1 MTTEATQDAGT
12 ATNDAGGTQQND
24 AGQKPAGTEQVADTS
39 KDVKAEGADTKDEKT
54 PEEVAY
60 EFKVPEGVELD
71 TASADEFKAIAKDLK
86 LPPDAAQKVVDLAI
100 KREQAR
106 AEQFA
111 QQVQSWADE
120 VKADPELGKPEN
132 LAMARKFIDTFGDD
146 KIKSLL
152 NSTGMGNHPDVVRM
166 ILKASKGMSEDRF
179 TAGKSNAEPGKK
191 DPASI
196 LYGNP

>member
-1 MTTEATQDAGT
+1 MTTDATQDAGT

-24 AGQKPAGTEQVADTS
+24 AGQKPAGTEQTADTTQA
-39 KDVKAEGADTKDEKT
+39 VKAEGEGAKEEKAT
-54 PEEVAY
+54 EEAVY
-60 EFKVPEGVELD
+60 DFKVPDGIEID
-71 TASADEFKAIAKDLK
+71 AAMADEFKAIAKELK
-86 LPPDAAQKVVDLAI
+86 LPPEHAQKAVDLVVR
-100 KREQAR
+100 REQAR

-111 QQVQSWADE
+111 AQVQSWADE

-132 LAMARKFIDTFGDD
+132 LAAARKFIDTFGDD

-152 NSTGMGNHPDVVRM
+152 NNTGMGNHPDVVRL

-179 TAGKSNAEPGKK
+179 VAGKSNAEPSKR
-191 DPASI
+191 DPASV

>member
-24 AGQKPAGTEQVADTS
+24 TGQKPAGAEQAADAST
-39 KDVKAEGADTKDEKT
+39 DAKAEGAKDEK
-54 PEEVAY
+54 PAEEAVY
-60 EFKVPEGVELD
+60 DFKVPEGVEID
-71 TASADEFKAIAKDLK
+71 AAMADEFKAIAKELK
-86 LPPDAAQKVVDLAI
+86 LPPEHAQKAVDLVVR
-100 KREQAR
+100 REQAR

-111 QQVQSWADE
+111 AQVQSWADE

-152 NSTGMGNHPDVVRM
+152 NSTGMGNHPDVVRL

-179 TAGKSNAEPGKK
+179 AAGKSNAEPAKR
-191 DPASI
+191 DPASV

>member
-1 MTTEATQDAGT
+1 MTTDATQDAGT

-24 AGQKPAGTEQVADTS
+24 AGQKPAGTEHVTDASTDA
-39 KDVKAEGADTKDEKT
+39 KVEGTKDEK
-54 PEEVAY
+54 PAEEAVY
-60 EFKVPEGVELD
+60 DFKVPEGVEID
-71 TASADEFKAIAKDLK
+71 TAMADEFKAIAKELK
-86 LPPDAAQKVVDLAI
+86 LPPEHAQKAVDLVVR
-100 KREQAR
+100 REQAR

-111 QQVQSWADE
+111 AQVQSWADE

-152 NSTGMGNHPDVVRM
+152 NSTGMGNHPDVVRL

-179 TAGKSNAEPGKK
+179 TAGKSNAEPAKR
-191 DPASI
+191 DPASV

>member
-24 AGQKPAGTEQVADTS
+24 AGQKPAGTEQAADAST
-39 KDVKAEGADTKDEKT
+39 DAKAEGAKDEK
-54 PEEVAY
+54 PAEEAVY
-60 EFKVPEGVELD
+60 DFKVPEGVEID
-71 TASADEFKAIAKDLK
+71 AAMADEFKAIAKELK
-86 LPPDAAQKVVDLAI
+86 LPPEHAQKAVDLVVR
-100 KREQAR
+100 REQAR

-111 QQVQSWADE
+111 EQVQSWADE
-120 VKADPELGKPEN
+120 VKDDPELGKPEN
-132 LAMARKFIDTFGDD
+132 LALARKFIDTFGDD

-152 NSTGMGNHPDVVRM
+152 NSTGMGNHPDVVRL

-179 TAGKSNAEPGKK
+179 VAGKSNAEPAKR
-191 DPASI
+191 DPASV